1 MNISKLFSLISKT
14 LFIILFISTFI
25 YCDNKND
32 EPKHKI
38 DPEANINFS
47 LNGKKINK
55 GEEISAGKEFIE
67 DISQMESEYISI
79 DADANIDL
87 NEYTVVLTKLDHKD
101 DKDIGLVSF
110 CYKLCYE
117 TKNLET
123 YTYNFEKA
131 KFDKE
136 ETLHISYLFS
146 ETSKKGDYK
155 VRLSLLKGDKEL
167 TNFIMVFTL
176 NEDLK
181 PKQNNEEKEEKGNI
195 SFRIDTKNNDTNQNM
210 EVEQGSTN
218 NNIVISIENLS
229 NISYEG
235 KLSLLSKK
243 QNKNDLASLASIYN
257 AKDEDDFIELAS
269 IENTK
274 IEAGQKVNL
283 NFNADFSKLEAGTY
297 KLYIRYYSSDN
308 GAEIPFELETM
319 NLTIKEKKTP
329 IPTPP
334 SPPSPKPTPI
344 PPTPK
349 PEPIVVSLETKEIK
363 EFSFEKATV
372 TFDFA
377 IKNISEKDYNGSL
390 EIFAIKENTNN
401 KINLYSIQS
410 TQISKKSTKDFSL
423 NIDISKLEVSKY
435 SLYFTYKKQNNGN
448 IEPFDVRF
456 ANLVIREKVQP
467 KPIDSDNSEET
478 TEEKETNIILS
489 SYTGQY
495 CSNCSRKIKNGV
507 WDKLKYD
514 RYKDRVIK
522 VSLHSIARQTGFLYD
537 READEYDDFTAPS
550 VKVTGLPTV
559 IVNNKRPVFPS
570 EYELDENLAIESG
583 LNSKLEAKLTGNKLE
598 YSFVTKKIKNKTFKH
613 NKENLNVI
621 FWLLESDIIA
631 PQTYFGSDY
640 QHDNVFIGTLDGK
653 LWGRK
658 IKLGEKYTASKADI
672 SKMFKAGGKKLSV
685 VAIVMDGNNKEFI
698 DAVKVDIK

>member
-1 MNISKLFSLISKT
+1 M
-14 LFIILFISTFI
+14 
-25 YCDNKND
+25 
-32 EPKHKI
+32 
-38 DPEANINFS
+38 
-47 LNGKKINK
+47 
-55 GEEISAGKEFIE
+55 
-67 DISQMESEYISI
+67 
-79 DADANIDL
+79 
-87 NEYTVVLTKLDHKD
+87 
-101 DKDIGLVSF
+101 
-110 CYKLCYE
+110 
-117 TKNLET
+117 
-123 YTYNFEKA
+123 
-131 KFDKE
+131 
-136 ETLHISYLFS
+136 
-146 ETSKKGDYK
+146 
-155 VRLSLLKGDKEL
+155 SLLKGDKEL

-283 NFNADFSKLEAGTY
+283 NFNADFGKLEAGTY

-308 GAEIPFELETM
+308 GAEVPFELETM
-319 NLTIKEKKTP
+319 NLTIKDKKTP
-329 IPTPP
+329 VPTPPAPPSPEPTPTPP
-334 SPPSPKPTPI
+334 S
-344 PPTPK
+344 PK

-390 EIFAIKENTNN
+390 EIFATKENTNN
-401 KINLYSIQS
+401 KINLHSITS

-423 NIDISKLEVSKY
+423 NIDISKLDAAKY
-435 SLYFTYKKQNNGN
+435 SLYFTYKKENNGN

-467 KPIDSDNSEET
+467 KPIDSKNSEET
-478 TEEKETNIILS
+478 TEEKQASLIVL
-489 SYTGQY
+489 SYTGQD
-495 CSNCSRKIKNGV
+495 CSVCTTWIRKGFFDVFKQ
-507 WDKLKYD
+507 DE
-514 RYKDRVIK
+514 YKDRVIK
-522 VSLHSIARQTGFLYD
+522 VSLHPRRGLTRSLYHE
-537 READEYDDFTAPS
+537 EADDYEAFKGLNVPGKTRGIPKVIAANRRDIFP
-550 VKVTGLPTV
+550 VK
-559 IVNNKRPVFPS
+559 N
-570 EYELDENLAIESG
+570 ELDENLAIESG
-583 LNSKLEAKLTGNKLE
+583 LNSKLEAKLKGNKLE

-613 NKENLNVI
+613 NKENLKVI
-621 FWLLESDIIA
+621 FWLLESDITA
-631 PQTYFGSDY
+631 YQTGFGYDY
-640 QHDNVFIGTLDGK
+640 KHDNVFIGTLDGK
-653 LWGRK
+653 LWGSD
-658 IKLGEKYTASKADI
+658 IKLGQKYTASNVDI

-685 VAIVMDGNNKEFI
+685 VAIVMDGDNREFI